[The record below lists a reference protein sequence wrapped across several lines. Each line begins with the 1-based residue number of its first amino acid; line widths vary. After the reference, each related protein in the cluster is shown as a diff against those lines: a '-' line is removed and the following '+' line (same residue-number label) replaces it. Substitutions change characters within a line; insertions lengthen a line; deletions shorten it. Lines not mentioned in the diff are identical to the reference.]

1 MKEEIGFKHGIPADR
16 NKTWERQVDGTT
28 LVLSKTWEPKQKK
41 FLYGCHSK
49 AGGSGSTFY
58 HSSDLDIEDL
68 VKDERFSYIR
78 GINGSKSKR

>member
-28 LVLSKTWEPKQKK
+28 LVFSKTWEPKQKK

-49 AGGSGSTFY
+49 AGGGSTFY
-58 HSSDLDIEDL
+58 QSSDLDIEDL

-78 GINGSKSKR
+78 GISGSKSRR